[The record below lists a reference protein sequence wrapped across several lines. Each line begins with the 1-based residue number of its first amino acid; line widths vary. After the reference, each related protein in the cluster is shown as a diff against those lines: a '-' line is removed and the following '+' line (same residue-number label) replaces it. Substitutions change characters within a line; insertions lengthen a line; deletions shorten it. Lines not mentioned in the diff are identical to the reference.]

1 MYICIFLGAISGVYS
16 AIERGWRRAN
26 PCERQYEAERFNDAY
41 DIFALS
47 KWAACLPA
55 LGVQRKKKH

>member
-1 MYICIFLGAISGVYS
+1 MGDGDIGAYR
-16 AIERGWRRAN
+16 RGEVEQRAN

-55 LGVQRKKKH
+55 LGVQRKK